1 MKLFEDVLVGVAVKF
16 FAAKKSFS
24 VLQQFLVVPS
34 HFLHSPITKYNVHR
48 LGIAAVDI
56 TLNAELMNLT
66 KKIKVKYIS
75 KTCENALKLSI
86 NRW

>member
-16 FAAKKSFS
+16 FAGKKSFS
-24 VLQQFLVVPS
+24 LFLY
-34 HFLHSPITKYNVHR
+34 SPITKYNVHR

-66 KKIKVKYIS
+66 KRIKVKYIS

-86 NRW
+86 NRL